1 MLSLTLGLFWGEIG
15 ERESMIADLIN
26 TGNPDYIE
34 IAKRMVVE
42 KDLDERYENIETGNY
57 ARFVKVTETK
67 RFF

>member
-1 MLSLTLGLFWGEIG
+1 
-15 ERESMIADLIN
+15 MIADLIN

-57 ARFVKVTETK
+57 ARFVKVTKTK